1 VIRVAHI
8 NDDPG
13 LGGINRS
20 LDAQLPRLDPI
31 FRSRRLIVSPAR
43 HLPPVLRA
51 DVVVIHFALNW
62 GKLAWL
68 KGLRLLNPEAAF
80 ILVEHS
86 YTRAFEEQHV
96 RNVRRFRMLLRLA
109 CGMMDRVVAVSNAQR
124 DWLTEAAS
132 LRPGK
137 VLAINPFTE
146 LRDLRRLPL
155 PRREAGPLRLCA
167 YGRYTA
173 QKGFDT
179 LIEAMRLLSPNLATL
194 RIAGLGPEEDALRA
208 QAKGLAHVT
217 IEGPVKSPESLLS
230 AVDAV
235 VVPSRFEAF
244 GNVGAEARAAGRPLI
259 VSNVDGLVEQ
269 ALAFRELTVPP
280 ADPAALVDAIVW
292 LAGQDLAILA
302 DLSRRSS
309 DGSELHTIGRW
320 NALLAELAGTVS
332 RAGSRPASLA
342 GPALP
347 LPTPRPSMTAR

>member
-1 VIRVAHI
+1 MIRVTHI

-13 LGGINRS
+13 LGGVNRS

-31 FRSRRLIVSPAR
+31 FRNRRLIVSPAR

-51 DVVVIHFALNW
+51 DVVVVHFALNW
-62 GKLAWL
+62 RKLVWL
-68 KGLRLLNPEAAF
+68 KGLRFLNPGAAF

-109 CGMMDRVVAVSNAQR
+109 CGMMDRVVTVSNAQR
-124 DWLTEAAS
+124 EWLSEAAS
-132 LRPGK
+132 LRSGK
-137 VLAINPFTE
+137 VTAINPFTE
-146 LRDLRRLPL
+146 LRDLRNMPL
-155 PRREAGPLRLCA
+155 PRRDAGPLRLCA

-179 LIEAMRLLSPNLATL
+179 LIDAMRRVSTDVATL

-208 QAKGLAHVT
+208 RASGLAHVT
-217 IEGPVKSPESLLS
+217 IEGPVQGPETLLS

-235 VVPSRFEAF
+235 VIPSRFEAF

-259 VSNVDGLVEQ
+259 VSNVDGLAEQ

-280 ADPAALVDAIVW
+280 GDPAALVDAIVW
-292 LAGQDLAILA
+292 LARQNLEILA
-302 DLSRRSS
+302 VLSRRST

-320 NALLAELAGTVS
+320 NSLLAELAGTSS
-332 RAGSRPASLA
+332 REGSQAVLRSRGLDKVMACL
-342 GPALP
+342 GG
-347 LPTPRPSMTAR
+347 

>member
-8 NDDPG
+8 NDDPS

-31 FRSRRLIVSPAR
+31 FRSRRLIVSPTR

-51 DVVVIHFALNW
+51 DVVVVHFALNW
-62 GKLAWL
+62 RKLAWL
-68 KGLRLLNPEAAF
+68 RGLRLLNPDAAF

-86 YTRAFEEQHV
+86 YTRAFEERHV

-124 DWLTEAAS
+124 DWLREAAG

-137 VLAINPFTE
+137 VMAINPFTE
-146 LRDLRRLPL
+146 LKDLRRLPL
-155 PRREAGPLRLCA
+155 PRRDAGPLRLCA

-179 LIEAMRLLSPNLATL
+179 LIDAMRLVSLDVATL
-194 RIAGLGPEEDALRA
+194 RIAGLGPDEDALRA
-208 QAKGLAHVT
+208 QARSLAHVT
-217 IEGPVKSPESLLS
+217 IEGPVQGPESLLS

-235 VVPSRFEAF
+235 VIPSRFEAF
-244 GNVGAEARAAGRPLI
+244 GNVGAEARAAGRPVI
-259 VSNVDGLVEQ
+259 VTNVDGLAEQ

-280 ADPAALVDAIVW
+280 DDPMALVDAIVW
-292 LAGQDLAILA
+292 LAGQDLGILA
-302 DLSRRSS
+302 GLSRRST

-320 NALLAELAGTVS
+320 NDLLAELGGARA
-332 RAGSRPASLA
+332 RAGLQGAP
-342 GPALP
+342 
-347 LPTPRPSMTAR
+347 PRRGLRRVATCLGG